1 MVNHSFLY
9 LGQQITVTVVKPY
22 KAQSYQSGATFY
34 ARGPLSTIFNFLEE
48 SDSDRR
54 ENKHSLLE
62 DMKKY
67 AELGISPTAYVKR
80 DLNGD
85 EAIDLEGRINEAL
98 SLMKD

>member
-1 MVNHSFLY
+1 
-9 LGQQITVTVVKPY
+9 
-22 KAQSYQSGATFY
+22 
-34 ARGPLSTIFNFLEE
+34 
-48 SDSDRR
+48 
-54 ENKHSLLE
+54 
-62 DMKKY
+62 MKKY